1 MISVIIPVY
10 NRRELIGR
18 AIDSVLAQS
27 WADFELIIVDDGSDD
42 GTAEHVEER
51 YGDEPRVRLLKQAT
65 NCGVSA
71 ARNAGIESAVGDW
84 LAFLDSDDEWRP
96 EKLERQEQAL
106 IDFRSA
112 RLPHRRDLD
121 SQRSPG
127 QSPQTPS
134 EARRAHFS
142 AGAPTVCHVAIIH
155 PPAALRIRCGWI
167 LRREHAGVRRLRPV
181 PETHLSVSTCI
192 FWTKSWSSSTGDTLI
207 SCPVRTSLWIDFA
220 SAPWI
225 ESFSNR
231 RRTSALRSGTPPW
244 RCCWKK
250 ARLVYKGA
258 LRHENEHL
266 AQSMGGFIQRWEQGS
281 PG

>member
-106 IDFRSA
+106 IDSGLLVCHTDEIWIRNGVRVNPHKHHQKQGGRIFLQA
-112 RLPHRRDLD
+112 LPLCAM
-121 SQRSPG
+121 SPSSILLQRSVFDAVGPFDESMPACEDYDLFLRLTCRFDVHFLDEQLVVKYG
-127 QSPQTPS
+127 GHADQLS
-134 EARRAHFS
+134 RAHF
-142 AGAPTVCHVAIIH
+142 AMDRFRVR
-155 PPAALRIRCGWI
+155 ALDRV
-167 LRREHAGVRRLRPV
+167 LLESKM
-181 PETHLSVSTCI
+181 HLSAEERDAAVEM
-192 FWTKSWSSSTGDTLI
+192 L
-207 SCPVRTSLWIDFA
+207 L
-220 SAPWI
+220 
-225 ESFSNR
+225 
-231 RRTSALRSGTPPW
+231 
-244 RCCWKK
+244 KK
-250 ARLVYKGA
+250 ARIVYKGA